1 MGGLQRLQADV
12 EYKAIGDA
20 GEVEGLAS
28 VFGNVDQVGDV
39 VMPGAFAKTI
49 QRWKSATQPMPL
61 IADHS
66 LTTDGLIGSVKD
78 LGERKAGLWFRAGFS
93 RSEKAQRIRQ
103 DILDGH
109 LRGTSFTYEAL
120 RHRPGRQDGK
130 AVRFLEELRLF
141 EITLNPFPIN
151 ELAGVTGAKAST
163 TPWGNFT
170 AADYTPEQYRRACL
184 IDTGEGDVDSKDR
197 YKLPVREPGGALN
210 VGGVHAAAGAL
221 AGARGGLSV
230 SADQKRAAARKL
242 IRLYGEIG
250 EEPPDSLRSL
260 AGSGSASFDQ
270 WLEAMGHAVLIGD
283 RYARKAAVD
292 ELVSAYPLDISVPV
306 LGQEDAPEAPTG
318 NDAPASSGPSTPNPA
333 PAYGLA
339 YLNEK
344 YPPDGAPPE
353 DSPQSAPLGVIA
365 RLDAERERAEIDA
378 LQADITRA
386 MEA

>member
-12 EYKAIGDA
+12 EYKAVAGDA

-28 VFGNVDQVGDV
+28 VFGNVDLVGDV
-39 VMPGAFAKTI
+39 VLPGAFKQTI
-49 QRWKSATQPMPL
+49 ARWKGGGQPMPL

-66 LTTDGLIGSVKD
+66 LTTDGLIGSIRD
-78 LGERKAGLWFRAGFS
+78 LAERKAGLWFRAGFS

-120 RHRPGRQDGK
+120 RHRPGRQEGK

-141 EITLNPFPIN
+141 EITINPFPIN

-170 AADYTPEQYRRACL
+170 EADYTPEQWRRACL
-184 IDTGEGDVDSKDR
+184 IDTGEGEADSKAR

-221 AGARGGLSV
+221 AGARGGLK
-230 SADQKRAAARKL
+230 APTEAKRKAARAL
-242 IRLYGEIG
+242 IRLYGEID
-250 EEPPDSLRSL
+250 EEPPDSLRTL
-260 AGSGSASFDQ
+260 AGAGSASFDT

-292 ELVSAYPLDISVPV
+292 ELVGAYPIDVPV
-306 LGQEDAPEAPTG
+306 IGDQAPTG
-318 NDAPASSGPSTPNPA
+318 DETVPDGDEPSVPASKGPD
-333 PAYGLA
+333 AYGPEFLELGHPPATGRPPVGSPDAAPHGVLA
-339 YLNEK
+339 RME
-344 YPPDGAPPE
+344 A
-353 DSPQSAPLGVIA
+353 
-365 RLDAERERAEIDA
+365 DANLAEI
-378 LQADITRA
+378 ADLEARITES